1 MTMLTKNKKKLP
13 YFAYTAIA
21 TEVIKTA
28 YDFIKK
34 SIGYFAG

>member
-21 TEVIKTA
+21 IEVIKTV

-34 SIGYFAG
+34 SIGYFVG